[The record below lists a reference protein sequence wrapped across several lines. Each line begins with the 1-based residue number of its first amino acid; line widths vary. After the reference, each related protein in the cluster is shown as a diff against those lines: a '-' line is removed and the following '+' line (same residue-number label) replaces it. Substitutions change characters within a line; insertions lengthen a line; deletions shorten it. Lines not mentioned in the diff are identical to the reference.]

1 MPKSSPELTEARK
14 TEIIEAC
21 RKLYETKSFR
31 EITIKDIGAVTS
43 FTRTS
48 IYNYFETKEE
58 IFLAMHQQEY
68 ELWCKELQQIM
79 DDNNRMSKE
88 QFADALAKSL
98 ENRDLLLKLMSMNH
112 YDMEEN
118 SRPELLYSFKVAYGN
133 SLEMVEACLRKFFP
147 KFSDERIR
155 QFIYVFFPFMFG
167 IYPYT
172 EVTEKQKKAMKL
184 AGIQFDY
191 QTIYSISKQC
201 ILALLG

>member
-14 TEIIEAC
+14 TEIIDAC

>member
-58 IFLAMHQQEY
+58 IFLAMHQMEY
-68 ELWCKELQQIM
+68 EQWCDELQQII
-79 DDNNRMSKE
+79 DNNKRMTKE

>member
-14 TEIIEAC
+14 TEIIDAC

-79 DDNNRMSKE
+79 DENKRLSKE

-118 SRPELLYSFKVAYGN
+118 SRLELLYSFKVAYGN
-133 SLEMVEACLRKFFP
+133 ALKMVEACLRKFFP
-147 KFSDERIR
+147 RFTDERIH
-155 QFIYVFFPFMFG
+155 QFIYVFFPFLFG

-172 EVTEKQKKAMKL
+172 EVTEKQKEAMKQT
-184 AGIQFDY
+184 GIQFDY
-191 QTIYSISKQC
+191 QTIYSISKRC
-201 ILALLG
+201 ILALLS

>member
-1 MPKSSPELTEARK
+1 MQKSSPELTEARRN
-14 TEIIEAC
+14 EIIEAC
-21 RKLYETKSFR
+21 QKLYETKSFR

-68 ELWCKELQQIM
+68 ELWCEALQHIM
-79 DDNNRMSKE
+79 DDNKRMSKE
-88 QFADALAKSL
+88 QFAEALAKSL

-112 YDMEEN
+112 YDMEGN
-118 SRPELLYSFKVAYGN
+118 SRPEMLYAFKVAYGQ
-133 SLEMVEACLRKFFP
+133 SLKMVEACLRKFFP
-147 KFSDERIR
+147 KFSDERIHE
-155 QFIYVFFPFMFG
+155 FIYVFFPFMFG

-172 EVTEKQKKAMKL
+172 KVTEKQKEAMKQ

-191 QTIYSISKQC
+191 QTIYSISKRC
-201 ILALLG
+201 ILALLV